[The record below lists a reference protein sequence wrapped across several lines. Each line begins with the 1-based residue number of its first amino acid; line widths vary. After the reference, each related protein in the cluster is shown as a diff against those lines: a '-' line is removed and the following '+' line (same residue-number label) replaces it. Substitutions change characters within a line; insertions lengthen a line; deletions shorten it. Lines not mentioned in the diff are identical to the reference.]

1 MLRIDGLRFSWGE
14 NFHFT
19 YNLSVASGEILAVQG
34 PSGVGKTTLLEL
46 IAGFQTPTAGNL
58 TWDDKDLVPL
68 PPWQRPVTTV
78 FQADNL
84 FSHLSCLDNVLIGL
98 GPEERPTPALHT
110 YIDEYFTQLGLE
122 GLQSRMPSQISGG
135 QQQRVAIARALMH
148 QPKLVLADEPTGNLD
163 EATSNTVIELL
174 MSAALNAGAT
184 LVVVTHSASI
194 ASHLSHSFR
203 LGSGSLAPA
212 A

>member
-1 MLRIDGLRFSWGE
+1 MLRIEGLRFSWGE
-14 NFHFT
+14 DFHFT
-19 YNLSVASGEILAVQG
+19 YDLSVASGEILAVQG

-135 QQQRVAIARALMH
+135 QQQRVALVRALIRAR
-148 QPKLVLADEPTGNLD
+148 PILLLD
-163 EATSNTVIELL
+163 ESFSALDWDLRKDCFDALKTVVASHQ
-174 MSAALNAGAT
+174 MAAL
-184 LVVVTHSASI
+184 LV
-194 ASHLSHSFR
+194 SHDTRDAEYLGCRELR
-203 LGSGSLAPA
+203 LA
-212 A
+212 AD

>member
-1 MLRIDGLRFSWGE
+1 MLRIEGLRFSWGE
-14 NFHFT
+14 DFHFT
-19 YNLSVASGEILAVQG
+19 YDLSVASGEILAVQG

-46 IAGFQTPTAGNL
+46 IAGFQMPTAGNL

-98 GPEERPTPALHT
+98 GPEEKPTPALHT
-110 YIDEYFTQLGLE
+110 YIDEYFTQLGLK

-135 QQQRVAIARALMH
+135 QQQRVALVRALIRAR
-148 QPKLVLADEPTGNLD
+148 PILLLD
-163 EATSNTVIELL
+163 ESFSALDWDMRKECFDALKTVVASHE
-174 MSAALNAGAT
+174 MAAL
-184 LVVVTHSASI
+184 LV
-194 ASHLSHSFR
+194 SHDTRDAEYLGCRELR
-203 LGSGSLAPA
+203 LA
-212 A
+212 AD

>member
-1 MLRIDGLRFSWGE
+1 MLRIEGLRFSWGE
-14 NFHFT
+14 DFHFT
-19 YNLSVASGEILAVQG
+19 YDLSVASGEILAVQG

-135 QQQRVAIARALMH
+135 QQQRVALVRALIRAR
-148 QPKLVLADEPTGNLD
+148 PILLLD
-163 EATSNTVIELL
+163 ESFSALDWDMRKECFDALKTVVALHE
-174 MSAALNAGAT
+174 MAAL
-184 LVVVTHSASI
+184 LV
-194 ASHLSHSFR
+194 SHDMRDAEYLGCRELR
-203 LGSGSLAPA
+203 LA
-212 A
+212 AD

>member
-98 GPEERPTPALHT
+98 GPEERPKPTPHT

-135 QQQRVAIARALMH
+135 QQQRVALVRALIRAR
-148 QPKLVLADEPTGNLD
+148 PILLLD
-163 EATSNTVIELL
+163 ESFSALDWDMRKECFDALKSVVASHE
-174 MSAALNAGAT
+174 MAAL
-184 LVVVTHSASI
+184 LV
-194 ASHLSHSFR
+194 SHDTRDAEYLGCRELR
-203 LGSGSLAPA
+203 LA
-212 A
+212 AD

>member
-1 MLRIDGLRFSWGE
+1 MLRIEGLRFSWGE
-14 NFHFT
+14 DFHFT
-19 YNLSVASGEILAVQG
+19 YDLSVASGEILAVQG

-58 TWDDKDLVPL
+58 KWDDKDLVPL

-135 QQQRVAIARALMH
+135 QQQRVALVRALIRAR
-148 QPKLVLADEPTGNLD
+148 PILLLD
-163 EATSNTVIELL
+163 ESFSALDWDMRKECFDALKTVVASHE
-174 MSAALNAGAT
+174 MAAL
-184 LVVVTHSASI
+184 LV
-194 ASHLSHSFR
+194 SHDTRDAEYLGCRELR
-203 LGSGSLAPA
+203 LA
-212 A
+212 AD

>member
-1 MLRIDGLRFSWGE
+1 MLRIEGLRFSWGE
-14 NFHFT
+14 DFHFT
-19 YNLSVASGEILAVQG
+19 YDLSVASGEILAVQG

-46 IAGFQTPTAGNL
+46 IAGFQTPAAGNL

-135 QQQRVAIARALMH
+135 QQQRVALVRALIRAR
-148 QPKLVLADEPTGNLD
+148 PILLLD
-163 EATSNTVIELL
+163 ESFSALDWDMRKECFDALKTVVASHE
-174 MSAALNAGAT
+174 MAAL
-184 LVVVTHSASI
+184 LV
-194 ASHLSHSFR
+194 SHDTRDAEYLGCQELR
-203 LGSGSLAPA
+203 LA
-212 A
+212 AD

>member
-1 MLRIDGLRFSWGE
+1 MLRIEGLRFSWRE
-14 NFHFT
+14 DFHFT

-84 FSHLSCLDNVLIGL
+84 FTHLSCIDNVLIGL

-122 GLQSRMPSQISGG
+122 GLESRMPSQISGG
-135 QQQRVAIARALMH
+135 QQQRVALVRALIRAR
-148 QPKLVLADEPTGNLD
+148 PILLLD
-163 EATSNTVIELL
+163 ESFSALDWDMRKECFDALKTVVASHE
-174 MSAALNAGAT
+174 MAAL
-184 LVVVTHSASI
+184 LV
-194 ASHLSHSFR
+194 SHDTR
-203 LGSGSLAPA
+203 DAEYLGCRELRLAPD
-212 A
+212 

>member
-1 MLRIDGLRFSWGE
+1 MLRIEGLRFSWGE
-14 NFHFT
+14 DFHFT
-19 YNLSVASGEILAVQG
+19 YDLSVASGEILAVQG

-46 IAGFQTPTAGNL
+46 IAGFQMPTAGNL

-98 GPEERPTPALHT
+98 GPEEKPTPALHT

-135 QQQRVAIARALMH
+135 QQQRVALVRALIRAC
-148 QPKLVLADEPTGNLD
+148 PILLLD
-163 EATSNTVIELL
+163 ESFSALDWDMRKECFDALKTVVASHE
-174 MSAALNAGAT
+174 MAT
-184 LVVVTHSASI
+184 LLV
-194 ASHLSHSFR
+194 SHDTRDAEYLGCRELR
-203 LGSGSLAPA
+203 LA
-212 A
+212 AD

>member
-1 MLRIDGLRFSWGE
+1 MLRIEGLRFSWGE
-14 NFHFT
+14 DFHFT
-19 YNLSVASGEILAVQG
+19 YDLSVASGEILAVQG

-58 TWDDKDLVPL
+58 TWDNKDLVPL

-135 QQQRVAIARALMH
+135 QQQRVALVRALIRAR
-148 QPKLVLADEPTGNLD
+148 PILLLD
-163 EATSNTVIELL
+163 ESFSALDWDMRKECFDALKTVVASHE
-174 MSAALNAGAT
+174 MAAL
-184 LVVVTHSASI
+184 LV
-194 ASHLSHSFR
+194 SHDTRDAEYLGCRELR
-203 LGSGSLAPA
+203 LA
-212 A
+212 AD

>member
-1 MLRIDGLRFSWGE
+1 MLRIEGLRFSWGE
-14 NFHFT
+14 DFHFT
-19 YNLSVASGEILAVQG
+19 YDFSVASGETLAVQG

-98 GPEERPTPALHT
+98 GPEERPTPALHK
-110 YIDEYFTQLGLE
+110 YIDEYF
-122 GLQSRMPSQISGG
+122 
-135 QQQRVAIARALMH
+135 
-148 QPKLVLADEPTGNLD
+148 
-163 EATSNTVIELL
+163 
-174 MSAALNAGAT
+174 
-184 LVVVTHSASI
+184 
-194 ASHLSHSFR
+194 
-203 LGSGSLAPA
+203 
-212 A
+212 

>member
-1 MLRIDGLRFSWGE
+1 MLRIEGLRFSWGE
-14 NFHFT
+14 DFHFT
-19 YNLSVASGEILAVQG
+19 YDLSVASGEILAVQG
-34 PSGVGKTTLLEL
+34 PSGVGKSTLLEL

-135 QQQRVAIARALMH
+135 QQQRVALVRALIRTR
-148 QPKLVLADEPTGNLD
+148 PILLLD
-163 EATSNTVIELL
+163 ESFSALDWDMRKECFDALKTVVASHE
-174 MSAALNAGAT
+174 MAAL
-184 LVVVTHSASI
+184 LV
-194 ASHLSHSFR
+194 SHDTRDTEYLGCRELR
-203 LGSGSLAPA
+203 LA
-212 A
+212 AD

>member
-1 MLRIDGLRFSWGE
+1 MLRIEGLRFSWGE
-14 NFHFT
+14 YFHFT
-19 YNLSVASGEILAVQG
+19 YDLSVASGEILAVQG

-46 IAGFQTPTAGNL
+46 IAGFQMPTAGNL

-98 GPEERPTPALHT
+98 GPEEKPTPALHT
-110 YIDEYFTQLGLE
+110 YIDEYFTQLGLK

-135 QQQRVAIARALMH
+135 QQQRVALVRALIRAR
-148 QPKLVLADEPTGNLD
+148 PILLLD
-163 EATSNTVIELL
+163 ESFSALDWDMRKECFDALKTVVASHE
-174 MSAALNAGAT
+174 MAT
-184 LVVVTHSASI
+184 LLV
-194 ASHLSHSFR
+194 SHDTRDAEYLGCRELR
-203 LGSGSLAPA
+203 LA
-212 A
+212 AD

>member
-1 MLRIDGLRFSWGE
+1 MLRIEGLRFSWGE
-14 NFHFT
+14 DFHFT
-19 YNLSVASGEILAVQG
+19 YDLSVASGEILAVQG

-98 GPEERPTPALHT
+98 GPEERPTPTLHT

-122 GLQSRMPSQISGG
+122 GLRSRMPSQISGG
-135 QQQRVAIARALMH
+135 QQQRVALVRALIRAR
-148 QPKLVLADEPTGNLD
+148 PILLLD
-163 EATSNTVIELL
+163 ESFSALDWDMRKECFDALKAVVASHE
-174 MSAALNAGAT
+174 MAAL
-184 LVVVTHSASI
+184 LV
-194 ASHLSHSFR
+194 SHDTRDAEYLGCRELR
-203 LGSGSLAPA
+203 LA
-212 A
+212 AD

>member
-1 MLRIDGLRFSWGE
+1 MLRIEGLRFSWGE
-14 NFHFT
+14 DFHFT
-19 YNLSVASGEILAVQG
+19 YDLSVASGEILAVQG

-135 QQQRVAIARALMH
+135 QQQRVALVRALIRAR
-148 QPKLVLADEPTGNLD
+148 PILLLD
-163 EATSNTVIELL
+163 ESFSALDWDMRKECFDAMKTVVASHE
-174 MSAALNAGAT
+174 MAAL
-184 LVVVTHSASI
+184 LV
-194 ASHLSHSFR
+194 SHDTRDAEYLGCRELR
-203 LGSGSLAPA
+203 LA
-212 A
+212 AD

>member
-1 MLRIDGLRFSWGE
+1 MLRIEGLRFSWGE
-14 NFHFT
+14 DFHFT
-19 YNLSVASGEILAVQG
+19 YDLSVASGEILAVQG

-98 GPEERPTPALHT
+98 GAEERLKPALHT
-110 YIDEYFTQLGLE
+110 SIDEYFIQLGLE

-135 QQQRVAIARALMH
+135 QHQRVALVRALIRAR
-148 QPKLVLADEPTGNLD
+148 PILLLD
-163 EATSNTVIELL
+163 ESFSALDWDMRKECFDALKTVVASYE
-174 MSAALNAGAT
+174 MAAL
-184 LVVVTHSASI
+184 LV
-194 ASHLSHSFR
+194 SHDTRDAEYLGCRELR
-203 LGSGSLAPA
+203 LA
-212 A
+212 AD

>member
-1 MLRIDGLRFSWGE
+1 MLRIEGLRFSWGE
-14 NFHFT
+14 DFHFT
-19 YNLSVASGEILAVQG
+19 YDFSVASGETLAVQG

-122 GLQSRMPSQISGG
+122 GLQRRMPSQISGG
-135 QQQRVAIARALMH
+135 QQQRVALVRALIRAR
-148 QPKLVLADEPTGNLD
+148 PILLLD
-163 EATSNTVIELL
+163 ESFSALDWDLRKDCFDALKTVVASHQ
-174 MSAALNAGAT
+174 MAAL
-184 LVVVTHSASI
+184 LV
-194 ASHLSHSFR
+194 SHDTRDAEYLGCRELR
-203 LGSGSLAPA
+203 LA
-212 A
+212 AD

>member
-1 MLRIDGLRFSWGE
+1 MLRIEGLRFSWGE
-14 NFHFT
+14 DFHFT
-19 YNLSVASGEILAVQG
+19 YDLSVASGEILAVQG

-122 GLQSRMPSQISGG
+122 GLQRRMPSQISGG
-135 QQQRVAIARALMH
+135 QQQRVALVRALIRAR
-148 QPKLVLADEPTGNLD
+148 PILLLD
-163 EATSNTVIELL
+163 ESFSALDWDMRKECFDALKTVVASHE
-174 MSAALNAGAT
+174 MAAL
-184 LVVVTHSASI
+184 LV
-194 ASHLSHSFR
+194 SHDTRDAEYLGCRELR
-203 LGSGSLAPA
+203 LA
-212 A
+212 AD

>member
-1 MLRIDGLRFSWGE
+1 MLRIEGLRFSWGE
-14 NFHFT
+14 DFHFT
-19 YNLSVASGEILAVQG
+19 YDLSVASGEILAVQG

-46 IAGFQTPTAGNL
+46 IAGFQMPTAGNL

-98 GPEERPTPALHT
+98 GPEEKPTPALHT
-110 YIDEYFTQLGLE
+110 YIDEYFTQLGLK

-135 QQQRVAIARALMH
+135 QQQRVALVRALIRAR
-148 QPKLVLADEPTGNLD
+148 PILLLD
-163 EATSNTVIELL
+163 ESFSALDWEMRKECFDALKTVVASHE
-174 MSAALNAGAT
+174 MAAL
-184 LVVVTHSASI
+184 LV
-194 ASHLSHSFR
+194 SHDTRDAEYLGCRELR
-203 LGSGSLAPA
+203 LA
-212 A
+212 AD

>member
-1 MLRIDGLRFSWGE
+1 MLRIEGLRFSWSE
-14 NFHFT
+14 DFNFT
-19 YNLSVASGEILAVQG
+19 YDLSVASGEILAVQG

-46 IAGFQTPTAGNL
+46 IAGFQMPTAGNL

-98 GPEERPTPALHT
+98 GPEEKPTPALHT
-110 YIDEYFTQLGLE
+110 YIDEYFTQLGLK

-135 QQQRVAIARALMH
+135 QQQRVALVRALIRAR
-148 QPKLVLADEPTGNLD
+148 PILLLD
-163 EATSNTVIELL
+163 ESFSALDWDMRKECFDALKTVVASHE
-174 MSAALNAGAT
+174 MAT
-184 LVVVTHSASI
+184 LLV
-194 ASHLSHSFR
+194 SHDTRDAEYLGCRELR
-203 LGSGSLAPA
+203 LA
-212 A
+212 AD

>member
-1 MLRIDGLRFSWGE
+1 MLRIGGLRFSWGE
-14 NFHFT
+14 DFHFT
-19 YNLSVASGEILAVQG
+19 YDLSVASGEILAVQG

-46 IAGFQTPTAGNL
+46 IAGFQMPTAGNL

-98 GPEERPTPALHT
+98 GPEEKPTPALHT
-110 YIDEYFTQLGLE
+110 YIDEYFTQLGLK

-135 QQQRVAIARALMH
+135 QQQRVALVRALIRAR
-148 QPKLVLADEPTGNLD
+148 PILLLD
-163 EATSNTVIELL
+163 ESFSALDWDMRKECFDALKTVVASHE
-174 MSAALNAGAT
+174 MAT
-184 LVVVTHSASI
+184 LLV
-194 ASHLSHSFR
+194 SHDTRDAEYLGCRELR
-203 LGSGSLAPA
+203 LA
-212 A
+212 AD

>member
-1 MLRIDGLRFSWGE
+1 MLRIEGLRFSWGE
-14 NFHFT
+14 DFHFT
-19 YNLSVASGEILAVQG
+19 YDLSVASGEILAVQG

-46 IAGFQTPTAGNL
+46 IAGFQMPTAGNL

-98 GPEERPTPALHT
+98 GPEEKPTPALHT
-110 YIDEYFTQLGLE
+110 YIDEYFTQLGLK

-135 QQQRVAIARALMH
+135 QQQRVALVRALIRAR
-148 QPKLVLADEPTGNLD
+148 PILLLD
-163 EATSNTVIELL
+163 ESFSALDWDLRKDCFDALKTVVASHQ
-174 MSAALNAGAT
+174 MAAL
-184 LVVVTHSASI
+184 LV
-194 ASHLSHSFR
+194 SHDTRDAEYLGCRELR
-203 LGSGSLAPA
+203 LA
-212 A
+212 AD

>member
-1 MLRIDGLRFSWGE
+1 MLRIEGLRFSWGE
-14 NFHFT
+14 DFHFT
-19 YNLSVASGEILAVQG
+19 YDLSVASGEILAVQG

-98 GPEERPTPALHT
+98 GREERPTPALHK

-135 QQQRVAIARALMH
+135 QQQRVALVRALIRAR
-148 QPKLVLADEPTGNLD
+148 PILLLD
-163 EATSNTVIELL
+163 ESFSALDWDMRKECFDALKAVVASHE
-174 MSAALNAGAT
+174 MAALLVSHDTRDAEYLGCRELRLAT
-184 LVVVTHSASI
+184 D
-194 ASHLSHSFR
+194 
-203 LGSGSLAPA
+203 
-212 A
+212 

>member
-1 MLRIDGLRFSWGE
+1 MLRIEGLRFSWGE
-14 NFHFT
+14 DFHFT
-19 YNLSVASGEILAVQG
+19 YDLSVASGEILAVQG

-46 IAGFQTPTAGNL
+46 IAGFQMPTAGNL

-98 GPEERPTPALHT
+98 GPEEKPTPALHT
-110 YIDEYFTQLGLE
+110 YIDEYFTQLGLK

-135 QQQRVAIARALMH
+135 QQQRVALVRALIRAR
-148 QPKLVLADEPTGNLD
+148 PILLLD
-163 EATSNTVIELL
+163 ESFSALDWDMRKECFDALKTVVASHE
-174 MSAALNAGAT
+174 MAT
-184 LVVVTHSASI
+184 LLV
-194 ASHLSHSFR
+194 SHDTRDAEYLGGRELR
-203 LGSGSLAPA
+203 LA
-212 A
+212 AD

>member
-1 MLRIDGLRFSWGE
+1 MLRIEGLRFSWGE
-14 NFHFT
+14 DFHFT
-19 YNLSVASGEILAVQG
+19 YDLSVASGEILSVQG

-98 GPEERPTPALHT
+98 GPEEKPTPALHT
-110 YIDEYFTQLGLE
+110 YIDEYFTQLGLK

-135 QQQRVAIARALMH
+135 QQQRVALVRALIRAR
-148 QPKLVLADEPTGNLD
+148 PILLLD
-163 EATSNTVIELL
+163 ESFSALDWDMRKECFDALKTVVASHE
-174 MSAALNAGAT
+174 MAAL
-184 LVVVTHSASI
+184 LV
-194 ASHLSHSFR
+194 SHDTRDAEYLGCRELR
-203 LGSGSLAPA
+203 LA
-212 A
+212 AD

>member
-1 MLRIDGLRFSWGE
+1 MLRIEGLRFSWGE
-14 NFHFT
+14 DFHFT
-19 YNLSVASGEILAVQG
+19 YDLSVASGEILAVQG

-78 FQADNL
+78 FQAGNL

-135 QQQRVAIARALMH
+135 QQQRVALVRALIRAR
-148 QPKLVLADEPTGNLD
+148 PILLLD
-163 EATSNTVIELL
+163 ESFSALDWDMRKECFDALKTVVASHE
-174 MSAALNAGAT
+174 MAAL
-184 LVVVTHSASI
+184 LV
-194 ASHLSHSFR
+194 SHDTRDAEYLGCRELR
-203 LGSGSLAPA
+203 LA
-212 A
+212 AD

>member
-1 MLRIDGLRFSWGE
+1 MLRIEGLRFSWGE
-14 NFHFT
+14 DFHFT
-19 YNLSVASGEILAVQG
+19 YDLSVTSGEILAVQG

-135 QQQRVAIARALMH
+135 QQQRVALVRALIRAR
-148 QPKLVLADEPTGNLD
+148 PILLLD
-163 EATSNTVIELL
+163 ESFSALDWDMRKECFDALKTVVASHE
-174 MSAALNAGAT
+174 MAAL
-184 LVVVTHSASI
+184 LV
-194 ASHLSHSFR
+194 SHDTRDAEYLGCRELR
-203 LGSGSLAPA
+203 LA
-212 A
+212 AD

>member
-1 MLRIDGLRFSWGE
+1 MLRIEGLRFSWGE
-14 NFHFT
+14 DFHFT
-19 YNLSVASGEILAVQG
+19 YDLSVASGEILAVQG

-46 IAGFQTPTAGNL
+46 IAGFQMPTAGNL
-58 TWDDKDLVPL
+58 SWDDKDLVPL

-98 GPEERPTPALHT
+98 GPEERPAPALHT

-135 QQQRVAIARALMH
+135 QQQRVALVRALIRAR
-148 QPKLVLADEPTGNLD
+148 PILLLD
-163 EATSNTVIELL
+163 ESFSALDWDMRKECFDALKTVVASHE
-174 MSAALNAGAT
+174 MAAL
-184 LVVVTHSASI
+184 LV
-194 ASHLSHSFR
+194 SHDTRDKEYLGCRELR
-203 LGSGSLAPA
+203 LVAD
-212 A
+212 

>member
-1 MLRIDGLRFSWGE
+1 MLRIEGLRFSWVE
-14 NFHFT
+14 DFHFT
-19 YNLSVASGEILAVQG
+19 YDLSVASGEILAVQG

-98 GPEERPTPALHT
+98 GPKERPTPALHT

-135 QQQRVAIARALMH
+135 QQQRVALVRALIRTR
-148 QPKLVLADEPTGNLD
+148 PILLLD
-163 EATSNTVIELL
+163 ESFSALDWDMRKESFDALKTVVASNE
-174 MSAALNAGAT
+174 MAAL
-184 LVVVTHSASI
+184 LV
-194 ASHLSHSFR
+194 SHDTRDAEYLGCRELR
-203 LGSGSLAPA
+203 LA
-212 A
+212 AE